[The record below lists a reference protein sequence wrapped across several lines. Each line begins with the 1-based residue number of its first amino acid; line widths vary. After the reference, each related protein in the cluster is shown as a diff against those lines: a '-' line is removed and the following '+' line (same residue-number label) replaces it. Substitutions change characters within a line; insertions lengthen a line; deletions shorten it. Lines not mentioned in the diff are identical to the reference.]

1 MKNKIEV
8 FGAGCAK
15 CKALHKSAQKA
26 INELNLTDETE
37 IVYITDMD
45 KIVDRGIFSTPALA
59 YNGKIIVSGRYLP
72 PNKLVQL
79 FKER

>member
-1 MKNKIEV
+1 MKRKIEV

-15 CKALHKSAQKA
+15 CKALLESAQKA
-26 INELNLTDETE
+26 VNELGWINDAE

-45 KIVDRGIFSTPALA
+45 EIVDRGILSTPALS

-72 PNKLVQL
+72 TNKLVKML
-79 FKER
+79 IES